1 MLAPFEAQY
10 NPVWNDTSPLKG
22 TSIPTPT
29 FWLNNGEESPA
40 SFPIQVLIPSP
51 SSILQVTFVC
61 AAIVKATNK
70 PATMHA
76 IFFISSNNR

>member
-22 TSIPTPT
+22 TSIPYSNLLVKTMEKSLRHP
-29 FWLNNGEESPA
+29 
-40 SFPIQVLIPSP
+40 FPIQVLIPSP
-51 SSILQVTFVC
+51 SSILKLLFVC

-70 PATMHA
+70 PATIHA
-76 IFFISSNNR
+76 IFS